1 MCLTLR
7 FVAPSDEAFLFE
19 LYASTRKEELDAWGW
34 DMDQRKSFLEQQF
47 RAQRQSYRIQ
57 FPQANDRI
65 IMKGARAVGRM
76 MVLRGQNEF
85 RLIDISLLPEFQ
97 NAGIGTRLLRDLL
110 EEASEAD
117 KPLRLQ
123 VLKTSPAV
131 GLYTSLHFAIV
142 GHDDLYLHMEVQA
155 APDEAG

>member
-7 FVAPSDEAFLFE
+7 SVAPSDEAFLFE

-65 IMKGARAVGRM
+65 IIKGARAVGRM
-76 MVLRGQNEF
+76 MVFRRQNEF
-85 RLIDISLLPEFQ
+85 RLIDITLLTEFQ
-97 NAGIGTRLLRDLL
+97 NAGIETRLLRDLL
-110 EEASEAD
+110 KDALAAG

-123 VLKTSPAV
+123 VLKTNPAV
-131 GLYTSLHFAIV
+131 RLYTRLHFAIV
-142 GHDDLYLHMEVQA
+142 GHDDLYLQMEVEA
-155 APDEAG
+155 APDEAE